1 MRVVDKNEMKE
12 IESRSSSEYG
22 FTEGLIVETV
32 GISGANYIVD
42 NHLSNKKYGE
52 IVFMIGKGNNG
63 ADSLS
68 IARNL
73 QNNGYV
79 CRAFILFPDEGSN
92 ELVNQISM
100 AKKFGVKIS
109 EIRNVEQISS
119 YFTQTQDEYI
129 VVDGILGTGFRSPIS
144 NYLFEIINIINTNKT
159 KTISVDIPSGVNG
172 DTGEISSTAIYA
184 DVTLAICLPKVGLYI
199 GEGAKLGGNIVSLY
213 SGIPNELFN
222 GGDKFLLDPLEN
234 SLLFKNRN
242 KFDHKNRFGHVLV
255 IGGSPG
261 LCGALCLASEA
272 ALKVGAGLVTAVTW
286 EKNYLD
292 LSSKVLP
299 EVMTGVI
306 PSTENEKVVESN
318 LRDMEKYEAVVI
330 GPGMG
335 LSENTRE
342 IVLYVLNNFSGPV
355 VLDADAIKVLSLDK
369 DKNTFLSRKAPTV
382 ITPHIGEFA
391 QFTSQNKENVLE
403 NPIGLIKDVV
413 DSLNCCIVLKSSSTF
428 IAFPSGE
435 IFINYFPNDGMATGG
450 SGDVLAGIIGGLMG
464 QVKPERAQS
473 QLFRKS
479 DPFYESICLGVMAH
493 SLSGKYA
500 TQSLGSRSMTA
511 GAIIDHLS
519 KTFIEM
525 ENRR

>member
-12 IESRSSSEYG
+12 IENNSASEYG
-22 FTEGLIVETV
+22 YSENLIIETV
-32 GISGANYIVD
+32 GNSGATYIIE
-42 NHLSNKKYGE
+42 NHLSHKKYGE
-52 IVFMIGKGNNG
+52 LVFMIGKGNNG

-68 IARNL
+68 IARHL
-73 QNNGYV
+73 QNKGYI
-79 CRAFILFPDEGSN
+79 CRAFILFPEEGSK
-92 ELVNQISM
+92 ELLYQISM

-109 EIRNVEQISS
+109 EVRNVEQISS

-144 NYLFEIINIINTNKT
+144 NYLFEIINIINQSKT
-159 KTISVDIPSGVNG
+159 ITISVDIPSGVNG
-172 DTGEISSTAIYA
+172 DTGEISSAAIYA
-184 DVTLAICLPKVGLYI
+184 DVTLAVCLPKLGLYV
-199 GEGAKLGGNIVSLY
+199 GKGAQYGGKILPIY
-213 SGIPNELFN
+213 SGIPKEAYQ
-222 GGDKFLLDPLEN
+222 GGDKFLLSPIEN
-234 SLLFKNRN
+234 KLLFKKRN

-286 EKNYLD
+286 ETNYLD

-306 PSTENEKVVESN
+306 PSTENPKVVESN
-318 LRDMEKYEAVVI
+318 LRDMEKYDSVVI

-335 LSENTRE
+335 ISEKTRE
-342 IVLYVLNNFSGPV
+342 IVLYVLNNFGGPV
-355 VLDADAIKVLSLDK
+355 VLDADAIKVLSLEK

-391 QFTSQNKENVLE
+391 KFVSQNKEKVLE
-403 NPIGLIKDVV
+403 GPIDLIKDVV

-428 IAFPSGE
+428 IAFPTGE
-435 IFINYFPNDGMATGG
+435 VFINYFPNDGMATGG
-450 SGDVLAGIIGGLMG
+450 SGDVLAGMIGGLLG
-464 QVKPERAQS
+464 QVKPERASS
-473 QLFRKS
+473 QLFRRP

-493 SLSGKYA
+493 TLAGKRA
-500 TQSLGSRSMTA
+500 SEVFGARSMTA

-519 KTFIEM
+519 ESFIEM
-525 ENRR
+525 ENRK